1 MSGNERDIRINV
13 WINEERLDILKRA
26 GLLEMAKYKF
36 ADMMVLE
43 ISATE
48 EQKDRILQRYP
59 SAQYDSSTTH
69 SIELLPKLAKDRLF
83 DLAVQMRATGPEVID
98 RFLEDGQA

>member
-1 MSGNERDIRINV
+1 MSENQRDIHINV
-13 WINEERLDILKRA
+13 WINEERLGLLKRA
-26 GLLEMAKYKF
+26 GLVEMAKQKF

-43 ISATE
+43 VSATE

-69 SIELLPKLAKDRLF
+69 TIELLPKGAKDRLF
-83 DLAVQMRATGPEVID
+83 DLCVHMRSTGPEVID
-98 RFLEDGQA
+98 RFLTDGQA